1 MWWRRVAAAAEVV
14 EEAAAE
20 ELRRH
25 VQMDLIMMAM
35 GSLTILAIQVV
46 VVPQIIAKQTEDQLL
61 PSSEQIQRRLL
72 SERATQTKGRLLL
85 TQRMA
90 ILQGE
95 SFLQAR

>member
-1 MWWRRVAAAAEVV
+1 LLSEQEAPEVV